1 MPKRMENG
9 TEIEVN
15 NADILVLQR
24 VFYAMQDVCMTE
36 ERCQWEE
43 DRMFSIS
50 QRLTGMGGGKG
61 VPGGLESGLAA
72 IERADA
78 KHRASLSK
86 YRHELEAAER
96 ILSGIENQNMRTFV
110 ILLYVMMVPGEE
122 VRKRLNMTE
131 YGFRRARRL
140 IEEAESMA
148 QAEWTDRYVLR
159 KKSGQG
165 GKNT

>member
-24 VFYAMQDVCMTE
+24 VFYAMQDVCITE

-61 VPGGLESGLAA
+61 VPRGLESGLAA
-72 IERADA
+72 IEQADK
-78 KHRASLSK
+78 KHRSSLKK
-86 YRHELEAAER
+86 YQSELEAADR
-96 ILSGIENQNMRTFV
+96 ILSGIENPNMRTFV
-110 ILLYVMMVPGEE
+110 ILLYVMMLPGEE

-131 YGFRRARRL
+131 YGFKRARRL
-140 IEEAESMA
+140 IEEAENMA

-165 GKNT
+165 G